1 MKIKFKKTFIFLWV
15 THLMNGC
22 ESMAN
27 LGHRPVVPY
36 GGVETA
42 YAQLH
47 EQCYYLD
54 CIPKG
59 LAYPF
64 RLLDV
69 PLSAVAD
76 TVLLPVSVP
85 SYLFY
90 KREMQHSFG
99 YYKTGSEQKCSV
111 SLNIASARYAGM
123 TFKEGPYY
131 RLNDSCDEPSSCTNG
146 LWLPKGEYVVFFEG
160 FRPLRARRWRVG
172 YFFKYDEQSK
182 HLLYLG
188 YGFDPTDPKKTL
200 FIPKECEGELLLQ
213 KADVPSS
220 K

>member
-1 MKIKFKKTFIFLWV
+1 
-15 THLMNGC
+15 MNGC

-27 LGHRPVVPY
+27 LADRPNVPY

-59 LAYPF
+59 LIYPF

-76 TVLLPVSVP
+76 TVLLPISVP

-90 KREMQHSFG
+90 KREVQHYFG
-99 YYKTGSEQKCSV
+99 YYKTGAEEKCAV
-111 SLNIASARYAGM
+111 SLNINSARYAGM

-146 LWLPKGEYVVFFEG
+146 FWMPKGEYVVFFEG
-160 FRPLRARRWRVG
+160 MRPLRARRWVDG
-172 YFFKYDEQSK
+172 YFFKYDEKSK
-182 HLLYLG
+182 HMIYLG
-188 YGFDPTDPKKTL
+188 NGFDPKDKKKPLYT
-200 FIPKECEGELLLQ
+200 PKECEGELLLQ
-213 KADVPSS
+213 KEDLSVS